1 MEVCVCVYLHAQML
15 VSKEV
20 VVFMC
25 VQRDNIKTCKGS
37 VKFTTFLQIFPP
49 ERLGSFV
56 LSVFFVDVVVC
67 YCMHDRRHIGC
78 IRCFSYVIPTDLH
91 NF

>member
-25 VQRDNIKTCKGS
+25 VQRDNIKDMQRKC
-37 VKFTTFLQIFPP
+37 
-49 ERLGSFV
+49 
-56 LSVFFVDVVVC
+56 
-67 YCMHDRRHIGC
+67 
-78 IRCFSYVIPTDLH
+78 
-91 NF
+91 